1 MSSAP
6 VPARTPH
13 LPWALVASWLVL
25 GLPVLLMLGVVVSW
39 MIASVSAPS
48 SFDALGLLFLATFSA
63 SVAATAAAYHARTGR
78 QAGFCA
84 AVAIVLQL
92 LLAAPVVVG
101 LGWALTDEWC
111 ESQPG
116 GRGGAPITRE
126 ADVPFLCR

>member
-1 MSSAP
+1 MPSAP

-13 LPWALVASWLVL
+13 LPWVLTAAWLVL
-25 GLPVLLMLGVVVSW
+25 GLPILLMLGVAVSL
-39 MIASVSAPS
+39 MIASVSAPD
-48 SFDALGLLFLATFSA
+48 SFDPLGLLFLATFFA
-63 SVAATAAAYHARTGR
+63 SIAATAAAHYARTRR
-78 QAGFCA
+78 QAGFCS

-92 LLAAPVVVG
+92 LLAVPVVVG
-101 LGWALTDEWC
+101 MGWALTDEWC